1 MFDKME
7 HECELYAV
15 EDSQETMQKLGDN
28 VYSVKITKI
37 KLKERY
43 GDSLKFVNREGR
55 SDILLDNIR
64 IILTECCYDQR
75 KSNQCD
81 EAERIIKTGFIK
93 KGVIKRTPN

>member
-81 EAERIIKTGFIK
+81 EAELIIKTGFIK

>member
-43 GDSLKFVNREGR
+43 GDSLKFVHREGR

-81 EAERIIKTGFIK
+81 EAERIIKIGFIE